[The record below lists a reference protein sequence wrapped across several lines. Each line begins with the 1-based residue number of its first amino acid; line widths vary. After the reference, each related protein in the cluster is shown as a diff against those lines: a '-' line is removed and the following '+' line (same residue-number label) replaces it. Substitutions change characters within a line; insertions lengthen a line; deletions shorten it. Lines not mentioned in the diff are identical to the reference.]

1 MISLCEQATEQLET
15 LPHEPPRAYTSP
27 FLFECPLWRSGS
39 PLSQMDRL
47 VTPLAFVAL
56 FGALLS
62 RMAYVEALCVAE
74 PSPSANL
81 TLLTGL
87 PAFGA

>member
-1 MISLCEQATEQLET
+1 M
-15 LPHEPPRAYTSP
+15 
-27 FLFECPLWRSGS
+27 
-39 PLSQMDRL
+39 
-47 VTPLAFVAL
+47 AFVAL
-56 FGALLS
+56 FGASLS

-81 TLLTGL
+81 TLPTGL